1 MNEHDFIFVPHS
13 SARLRSKE
21 TADLHKKLFKAGN
34 PAGAARLLKN
44 HPNLEAFTASLF
56 NFLEQKLVSIEE
68 QLSFKKQEIFN
79 VYSDTEPTAEEM
91 AGKVFW
97 NKEY

>member
-1 MNEHDFIFVPHS
+1 MILFLYPTALPGCAAKKPPTNTKS
-13 SARLRSKE
+13 CSKR
-21 TADLHKKLFKAGN
+21 AIRQALPGF
-34 PAGAARLLKN
+34 LKN
-44 HPNLEAFTASLF
+44 HPHLEAFTASLF

>member
-21 TADLHKKLFKAGN
+21 TADQHKKLFKAGN

-44 HPNLEAFTASLF
+44 HPHLEAFTASIF
-56 NFLEQKLVSIEE
+56 NFLEQKLV
-68 QLSFKKQEIFN
+68 SFKKQEIFN